1 MGWDTSSGY
10 LAIPSASSRGES
22 NVYWGKRVRV
32 IHLGAPTLFVEV
44 VTDLWCVCV
53 LHMIAIPMFL
63 FYAFALLIMHFSI
76 EESIQVSTLNVIS
89 YVKKLLSKEKW
100 KCVTVWLLEHHS
112 CLMPRIWTLLNI
124 HCLPAGPSSSV
135 PFGRRLGRSP
145 APNAATGGWG
155 KFSTYG
161 TPYKQT

>member
-22 NVYWGKRVRV
+22 NVYWGNRVRV

-89 YVKKLLSKEKW
+89 YVKKITFKGEWVRIYYIMEMCNCL
-100 KCVTVWLLEHHS
+100 TVRAS
-112 CLMPRIWTLLNI
+112 F
-124 HCLPAGPSSSV
+124 LPY
-135 PFGRRLGRSP
+135 
-145 APNAATGGWG
+145 ATHMN
-155 KFSTYG
+155 T
-161 TPYKQT
+161 T

>member
-22 NVYWGKRVRV
+22 NVYWGNRVRV

-44 VTDLWCVCV
+44 VTDLWCVSV

-89 YVKKLLSKEKW
+89 YVKKITFKGEWARIYYIMEMCNCL
-100 KCVTVWLLEHHS
+100 TVRASFLHY
-112 CLMPRIWTLLNI
+112 
-124 HCLPAGPSSSV
+124 
-135 PFGRRLGRSP
+135 
-145 APNAATGGWG
+145 ATHMN
-155 KFSTYG
+155 T
-161 TPYKQT
+161 T